1 MGLLSNAKLK
11 QKPSASF
18 VICPILPTVQNCV
31 ILGLSQSHLFRV
43 AIQAIC
49 QTSTHLLLSCLIFVH
64 NLCLRCL
71 ERGFEL
77 KHLLAVYPSLK
88 HFQVGFSPLIFLIPH
103 SCQQGNKCQGIP
115 EAKLLTNFAVK
126 GNSIRQQI
134 FKIFR

>member
-1 MGLLSNAKLK
+1 MSV
-11 QKPSASF
+11 F
-18 VICPILPTVQNCV
+18 V
-31 ILGLSQSHLFRV
+31 
-43 AIQAIC
+43 
-49 QTSTHLLLSCLIFVH
+49 FVF
-64 NLCLRCL
+64 LQ
-71 ERGFEL
+71 EFEL

-88 HFQVGFSPLIFLIPH
+88 YFQVGFSPLIFLIPH